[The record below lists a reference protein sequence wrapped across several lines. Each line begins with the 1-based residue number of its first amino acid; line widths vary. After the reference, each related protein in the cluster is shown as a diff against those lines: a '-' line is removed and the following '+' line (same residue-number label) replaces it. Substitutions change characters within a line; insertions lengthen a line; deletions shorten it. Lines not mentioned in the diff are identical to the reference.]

1 MASGVVYFVAYDNS
15 EWRRILPVVKIGST
29 NNISLRLKQLSTG
42 SPVKLVVAG
51 LIDAAVPK
59 TTELRLHA
67 KFSTS
72 RLCGEWFSYTD
83 RMRDDL
89 RKLPIKDNRFDE
101 LFNLED
107 WKVYSPER
115 NLAHLRD
122 VNKRL
127 SDIVIKQQHE
137 IEYLHDKLAW
147 AGHRP

>member
-1 MASGVVYFVAYDNS
+1 MGNGLVYFVAYDNS

-72 RLCGEWFSYTD
+72 RLCGEWFSYTV
-83 RMRDDL
+83 RVRDDL
-89 RKLPIKDNRFDE
+89 RNLHIKENRFDE
-101 LFNLED
+101 LFKLED
-107 WKVYSPER
+107 WKAYSPER
-115 NLAHLRD
+115 SLAHLRD

-127 SDIVIKQQHE
+127 SDIVIKQQNE
-137 IEYLHDKLAW
+137 IQYLHNKLA
-147 AGHRP
+147 RSP